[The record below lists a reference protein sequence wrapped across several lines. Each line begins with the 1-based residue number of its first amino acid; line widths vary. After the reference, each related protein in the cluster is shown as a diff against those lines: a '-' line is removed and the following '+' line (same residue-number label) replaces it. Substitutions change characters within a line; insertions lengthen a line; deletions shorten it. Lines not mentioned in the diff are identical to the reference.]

1 MLFINAEQQ
10 NYIIILSALLQIFF
24 NEPFAQAAA
33 PVQNAASAVSC
44 TAEPS
49 NSRQFS

>member
-24 NEPFAQAAA
+24 NEPSAASSGM
-33 PVQNAASAVSC
+33 PVQNTEFSSQLH
-44 TAEPS
+44 
-49 NSRQFS
+49 SRAI